1 MTFADLLKGDSLFL
15 DAKILVYHFEP
26 HPTLGPS
33 CTHLLAR
40 IEAQELIGL
49 VSTHILTEVAHR
61 LMMIEASRMQ
71 GSTSAK
77 IKQRLLRNPAMAQQL
92 RQFRT
97 ALEEILQGRL
107 QILTIDPTL
116 IIEAAKISQQSGL
129 LSNDALLIAVM
140 QAHRLTKLASNDT
153 DFDRITGISRYG
165 PA

>member
-1 MTFADLLKGDSLFL
+1 
-15 DAKILVYHFEP
+15 
-26 HPTLGPS
+26 
-33 CTHLLAR
+33 
-40 IEAQELIGL
+40 
-49 VSTHILTEVAHR
+49 
-61 LMMIEASRMQ
+61 MMIEASRMQ